1 MLSHFIASS
10 APPGNRYYESKLE
23 LRILRTEN
31 LSDWVSCDLKISSL
45 YSLVP
50 SNSTTRHIADV
61 QR

>member
-10 APPGNRYYESKLE
+10 ATPGNRYYEFRLE

-45 YSLVP
+45 YSVVP
-50 SNSTTRHIADV
+50 SNCTTRRIADV
-61 QR
+61 QC